1 MSLLQTG
8 DFWGRVQVKTVIKYR
23 VLIAILTAFLGL
35 TPAVIDFVF
44 NTSIILIVYC
54 NQFISILCLLFVF
67 CYIVDYYIHKAL
79 KESKTEHK
87 REIPRGICKNK

>member
-35 TPAVIDFVF
+35 TPEGYRLRF
-44 NTSIILIVYC
+44 
-54 NQFISILCLLFVF
+54 
-67 CYIVDYYIHKAL
+67 
-79 KESKTEHK
+79 
-87 REIPRGICKNK
+87 